1 MRSRSRVQQP
11 TTPSAPIASAAL
23 GEGVIMPLAVAG
35 WPVLLA
41 RIDGRA
47 LAVVNRCTHA
57 GSALDEGRLR
67 RGAIMCP
74 LHGARFDLASG
85 RCLGGPY
92 APLTTL
98 RVDEADAWIT
108 VHVPAEPP
116 AAEHLPVM
124 PV

>member
-1 MRSRSRVQQP
+1 MI
-11 TTPSAPIASAAL
+11 PI
-23 GEGVIMPLAVAG
+23 VVAG

-41 RIDGRA
+41 RVEGRA

-57 GSALDEGRLR
+57 GSPLDAGRVR
-67 RGAIMCP
+67 RGAILCP

-92 APLTTL
+92 TPLKTL
-98 RVDEADAWIT
+98 AVEEADGWVT
-108 VHVPAEPP
+108 VHVPAVPP
-116 AAEHLPVM
+116 AAEHLPLM